1 MVRFK
6 LLWKIIDSSSFTLQ
20 SYWPCNWLTTH
31 VNAILLTINIC
42 LRFVNTPRLS
52 WCAKPLLTHENYINI
67 KIPLQTNSE
76 KLGFNNCSIN
86 IQTESRL
93 LKQNLGMLFFDHTLR
108 SSFILLLQSLFF
120 CLILGNKRYLH
131 KPLILLVE
139 MFINA

>member
-1 MVRFK
+1 MKKHRFFIFYIENF
-6 LLWKIIDSSSFTLQ
+6 LALQ
-20 SYWPCNWLTTH
+20 YWLVTH
-31 VNAILLTINIC
+31 VNAIFPTTNTC

-52 WCAKPLLTHENYINI
+52 WCTKPLLTYENYINI

-86 IQTESRL
+86 IQSESRL

-120 CLILGNKRYLH
+120 CLILGNNRYLH
-131 KPLILLVE
+131 KQLILLIE
-139 MFINA
+139 KFINS